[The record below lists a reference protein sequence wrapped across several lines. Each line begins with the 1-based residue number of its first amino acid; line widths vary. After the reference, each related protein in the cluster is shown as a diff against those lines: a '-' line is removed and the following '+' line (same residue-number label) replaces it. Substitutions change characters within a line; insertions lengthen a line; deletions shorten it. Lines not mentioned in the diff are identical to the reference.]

1 MKRFIAI
8 SLLIAATT
16 IQAFAC
22 AWSESYNYYLF
33 RAYNPKEFRMHVDE
47 VTSNNWKVYMGSNEP
62 YFYFNADEVKEF
74 ARSKGD
80 LLMASYVENL
90 EKYLDCAEKKRYESW
105 SYPSKE
111 ELAERQKTL
120 LSVRNYA
127 QGKLKTRLRSQHAL
141 LLMRCNMMLGRHAE
155 NVTFW
160 MTTASTLIE
169 SVYRDM
175 MRNIYAGALYKTG
188 SEEAAAAIFA
198 EQGDWESLM
207 TMYYERRSYKAIRQ
221 EYLNNPNSPVLP
233 FLLTDFVNN
242 AQEAVDMQNDY
253 YMEGKLFIR
262 DITKTEAQQM
272 CQLATAV
279 VSEGKTANPVLWQS
293 AKAWIEF
300 MFGDHR
306 QGIADIEKAQK
317 MEGEQRM
324 KDNARVLKLYM
335 TAVEATPGSSF
346 DDYLAQEL
354 EWIDKRSKEDNSFLD
369 PRTRLVQQVLVDK
382 YSSRPLTAASLL
394 KAIDSYDYNVY
405 IDTVRVESLLQYIDY
420 ASTPAQ
426 TALDRYLKPHQKL
439 DQDKMNDL
447 VGTKYMRLC
456 RWQEA
461 AEWLTRV
468 PVTYYNDRGYAVYAA
483 NRTWNI
489 EPWITRQWL
498 GDGIEYS
505 DQKWQLKENP
515 KLAFAREMARME
527 GELNVLKSKERPQRC
542 YDLAVR
548 YAQANFT
555 GDCWYLMRDGKS
567 ICDTLRCNETN
578 LGAKAAELLKEASK
592 TKDTALKERA
602 LFALCFGY
610 LYFSELQLQ
619 PWYSDSPDAPAYQR
633 LTSPRSPQYQ
643 AFAALADFER
653 SNKAG
658 ASKYVSNCDEYL
670 QFRKAYQ

>member
-8 SLLIAATT
+8 SLLTITT
-16 IQAFAC
+16 AISASAC
-22 AWSESYNYYLF
+22 IWVETTNYYLF
-33 RAYNPKEFRMHVDE
+33 RAYNPQEFRMHVDE
-47 VTSNNWKVYMGSNEP
+47 VTTNNWKVYLGSNEQ
-62 YFYFNADEVKEF
+62 YFSFRADEVKEF

-80 LLMASYVENL
+80 LLMVSYVENL
-90 EKYLDCAEKKRYESW
+90 EKYLECAEAKCYESW
-105 SYPSKE
+105 NYPTKE

-120 LSVRNYA
+120 LSVRAYA

-141 LLMRCNMMLGRHAE
+141 LFMRCNMMLGRHAE

-160 MTTASTLIE
+160 TTTASTMIE

-207 TMYYERRSYKAIRQ
+207 TQYYERRSCKAIRQ

-242 AQEAVDMQNDY
+242 AQEAIDTQNN
-253 YMEGKLFIR
+253 ELPGKLFIR
-262 DITKTEAQQM
+262 DITKAEAQQM
-272 CQLATAV
+272 CQLATSV
-279 VSEGKTANPVLWQS
+279 VSEGKTTNPVLWQS

-306 QGIADIEKAQK
+306 QGIADIEKAVT
-317 MEGEQRM
+317 MEGEERM
-324 KDNARVLKLYM
+324 KDNARVLRLYM
-335 TAVEATPGSSF
+335 TSVEATPGSSF

-354 EWIDKRSKEDNSFLD
+354 EWIDKRSKEDDSFLD
-369 PRTRLVQQVLVDK
+369 PRTRLVHQVLVDK
-382 YSSRPLTAASLL
+382 YSSRPLTAVSLL
-394 KAIDSYDYNVY
+394 KAIDSYNYQYY
-405 IDTVRVESLLQYIDY
+405 IDTVRVESLLEYINY

-439 DQDKMNDL
+439 DQNEMNDL

-468 PVTYYNDRGYAVYAA
+468 PVTYYNNRGYAVYAA
-483 NRTWNI
+483 NRAWNV
-489 EPWITRQWL
+489 EPWITRQFL
-498 GDGIEYS
+498 AEEVEYS

-515 KLAFAREMARME
+515 KLAFAREMAKME
-527 GELNVLKSKERPQRC
+527 GELNVTKGNKRQQLC

-548 YAQANFT
+548 YAQAHFS
-555 GDCWYLMRDGKS
+555 GDCWYLMRNGKS
-567 ICDTLRCNETN
+567 SYDSLRCNETD
-578 LGAKAAELLKEASK
+578 LAAKAVELLRQASQ
-592 TKDTALKERA
+592 TKDAALKERT
-602 LFALCFGY
+602 LFALCYGY
-610 LYFSELQLQ
+610 LYFSEWQLQ
-619 PWYSDSPDAPAYQR
+619 PWYCDDPDSPAYQR
-633 LTSPRSPQYQ
+633 LTNPKSRQYQ

-653 SNKAG
+653 NNKAG
-658 ASKYVSNCDEYL
+658 VSKYVSNCDEFL
-670 QFRKAYQ
+670 QFKKKNQ

>member
-8 SLLIAATT
+8 SLLTVTT
-16 IQAFAC
+16 TVSAFAC

-33 RAYNPKEFRMHVDE
+33 RAYNPQEFRMRVDE
-47 VTSNNWKVYMGSNEP
+47 VTTNNWKVYLGSNEM
-62 YFYFNADEVKEF
+62 YFNFRADEVKEF

-80 LLMASYVENL
+80 LLMVSYVENL
-90 EKYLDCAEKKRYESW
+90 EKYLECAEQKRYESW
-105 SYPSKE
+105 SYPTKE

-120 LSVRNYA
+120 MSVRTYA

-141 LLMRCNMMLGRHAE
+141 LFMRCNMMLGRHAE

-160 MTTASTLIE
+160 TTTGSTMIE

-207 TMYYERRSYKAIRQ
+207 TQYYARRSCKAIRQ

-242 AQEAVDMQNDY
+242 AQEAVDAQNN
-253 YMEGKLFIR
+253 EIQGKLFIR
-262 DITKTEAQQM
+262 DITKAEAQQM

-279 VSEGKTANPVLWQS
+279 VNEGKTTNPVLWQS

-300 MFGDHR
+300 MFGDHK
-306 QGIADIEKAQK
+306 QGIADIEKAVK
-317 MEGEQRM
+317 MEGEERM

-335 TAVEATPGSSF
+335 TAAEATPSSSF

-369 PRTRLVQQVLVDK
+369 PRTRLVHQVLVDK
-382 YSSRPLTAASLL
+382 YSSRPLTALSLL
-394 KAIDSYDYNVY
+394 KAIDSYNYHYY
-405 IDTVRVESLLQYIDY
+405 IDTVSVESLLEYINY

-439 DQDKMNDL
+439 DQNEMNDL

-461 AEWLTRV
+461 AEWLARV
-468 PVTYYNDRGYAVYAA
+468 PVTYYNNRGYAVYAA
-483 NRTWNI
+483 NRKWSV
-489 EPWITRQWL
+489 EPWMTRQFL
-498 GDGIEYS
+498 AEEVEYG

-515 KLAFAREMARME
+515 KLAFAKEVDKME
-527 GELNVLKSKERPQRC
+527 GELNVTKGNKRQQLC

-548 YAQANFT
+548 YAQAHFS
-555 GDCWYLMRDGKS
+555 GDCWFLMRNSKS
-567 ICDTLRCNETN
+567 IYDKLRCNEADLT
-578 LGAKAAELLKEASK
+578 AKAVKLLNEASQ
-592 TKDTALKERA
+592 TKDAALKERT
-602 LFALCFGY
+602 LFALCYGY
-610 LYFSELQLQ
+610 LYFSEWQLQ
-619 PWYSDSPDAPAYQR
+619 PWYSDDPESPAYQR
-633 LTSPRSPQYQ
+633 LTNPKSQQYQ
-643 AFAALADFER
+643 AFAALANFER
-653 SNKAG
+653 NNKAG
-658 ASKYVSNCDEYL
+658 LSKYVSNCDEFL
-670 QFRKAYQ
+670 QFKKKYE